1 MAHIGKGQKVTW
13 TWGAHTAGG
22 KVVDRFT
29 KDVTRTIKGTRVK
42 RHASEDEP
50 AYLLEQKDGGRV
62 LKSESEL
69 KSR

>member
-1 MAHIGKGQKVTW
+1 MAHIRIGQKAIW
-13 TWGAHTAGG
+13 TWGANTAEG
-22 KVVDRFT
+22 KVVERFT

-69 KSR
+69 KRR